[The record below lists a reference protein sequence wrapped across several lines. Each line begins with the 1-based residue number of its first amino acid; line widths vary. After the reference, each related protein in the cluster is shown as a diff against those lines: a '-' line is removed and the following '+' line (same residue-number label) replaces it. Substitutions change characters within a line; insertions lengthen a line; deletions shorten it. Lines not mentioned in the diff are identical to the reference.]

1 VAVTAVTAVT
11 VPASAASAAQAEVEA
26 GEEVTRAEKQAKPGC
41 RWPGQG
47 GRSRA
52 GATTAPRRRHR
63 RKLLAPFTLSAEGV
77 RALEKPAEMQR
88 SFCSVLDASAPSRKN
103 DEMIQSTPFPCSLP
117 ISSSR
122 TTNQQISRLVGSPLS
137 SPRPL
142 QVHGRLGPV
151 LPGAGGR
158 GAYPILRRLGV
169 VPARIIR
176 GRSPGEREPRARR
189 AAPPHLG
196 VEVEIKSSHHG
207 GANTRA
213 MVERRGTS
221 RAKAYI
227 ACVAPLCCE
236 ATLTPFRC
244 PLGCGG
250 GRETSPAHEES
261 KRTNS
266 LSIPA
271 SNSPQNN

>member
-1 VAVTAVTAVT
+1 MAVTAVTAVT

-176 GRSPGEREPRARR
+176 GRSPGEREQREAKGRAPAVLLR
-189 AAPPHLG
+189 LTS
-196 VEVEIKSSHHG
+196 VSKS
-207 GANTRA
+207 
-213 MVERRGTS
+213 
-221 RAKAYI
+221 K
-227 ACVAPLCCE
+227 
-236 ATLTPFRC
+236 
-244 PLGCGG
+244 
-250 GRETSPAHEES
+250 
-261 KRTNS
+261 
-266 LSIPA
+266 
-271 SNSPQNN
+271 